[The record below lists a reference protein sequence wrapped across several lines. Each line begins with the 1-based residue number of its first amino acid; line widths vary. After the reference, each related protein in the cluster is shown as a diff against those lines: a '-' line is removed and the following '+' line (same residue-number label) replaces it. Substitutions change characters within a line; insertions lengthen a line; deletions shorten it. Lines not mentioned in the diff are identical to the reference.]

1 MASRPPIAAQRMLT
15 MILDLFLVA
24 AGVAIGVAAH
34 ATLAPLFAK
43 AETAAETAVSEVKK
57 DL

>member
-1 MASRPPIAAQRMLT
+1 